1 MASVRPRPPATRLPP
16 PANPYADETLSPSSP
31 SPLTTSASS
40 AFPSAASLSQ
50 SQPSTSPLAS
60 PSGGGGSFLQSSFIR
75 DDYIQK
81 QLALRVA
88 DFTDN
93 VPLLLH
99 IATWNV
105 NAKRPDEDIGP
116 WLLSPAQ
123 QRAYSQYDVETL
135 DIDSSKLVE
144 PDVYAIGF
152 QEIVDLNA
160 GNLLVDHNATRP
172 WEDKIERLLKQRY
185 VQVANKSLVGLAL
198 LVYVKRSLAEYVS
211 DVVIE
216 KIGVGI
222 MGVGGNKGAVAV
234 RMNVYD
240 SRLCFVNSHLAAHQ
254 HNTPGRNSDYASI
267 LQKCRFTDRRTGQ
280 TYDILEHD
288 NVFWLGDLNYRI
300 DVHDLG
306 FLHQKIEEEDWPYLH
321 QHDQLIREKAA
332 GNTFHNFVEAPVN
345 FAPTYKYQPGTDKYE
360 RREDKKKRLPAW
372 CDRIQWTGAG
382 VDCLQ
387 YDRAE
392 LNVSDHKPVYGLYRL
407 QAKVLVVE
415 KRDAV
420 KQQLAAAL
428 DHQENDAMPRVSI
441 HPTAVQLDLVRFD
454 RAVTRHIV
462 VTNTGASMV
471 QWAFKQRSEG
481 EGLHKPWLVLEP
493 QYGLIPVGE
502 STRITVTA
510 HVTRDTSGALMTG
523 EDVLEDIL
531 IFGLES
537 ERDFFI
543 SVAGEYRRSAVG
555 CSIEYLVNHPAPIRL
570 SRASSPPAS
579 SSASVLS
586 LPEEIWRLVDHLYQ
600 HGMDTP
606 GLFFASGVQTE
617 VEAMIDALDTGGDLP
632 ANATIHSVA
641 ECFVYFLKNTAHPL
655 FPVSVADEYDGS
667 NLNDFCRS
675 TALSRL
681 SPCQYNA
688 FIYLIAFLREV
699 LAHKDKNRLNMVQLV
714 VLLASA
720 LFHFEVDENDPA
732 VGLAPGKV
740 KPKPWIILRH
750 YITAVD
756 FP

>member
-1 MASVRPRPPATRLPP
+1 MASARPRPPATRLPP
-16 PANPYADETLSPSSP
+16 PTSPFADESFSPSSP
-31 SPLTTSASS
+31 SPLTTSSAS
-40 AFPSAASLSQ
+40 ALTQ
-50 SQPSTSPLAS
+50 SQPSTAPLPSPT
-60 PSGGGGSFLQSSFIR
+60 GSFLQSSFIR
-75 DDYIQK
+75 EDFIQK

-93 VPLLLH
+93 RPLLLH

-135 DIDSSKLVE
+135 DIDSSRLVE
-144 PDVYAIGF
+144 PDVYSIGF
-152 QEIVDLNA
+152 QEIVDLSA

-198 LVYVKRSLAEYVS
+198 LMYVKRSLAEFVS

-280 TYDILEHD
+280 QYGILDHD

-300 DVHDLG
+300 DVHDLS

-332 GNTFHNFVEAPVN
+332 GNTFHNFTEAPVN
-345 FAPTYKYQPGTDKYE
+345 FAPTYKYQPGTNKYE
-360 RREDKKKRLPAW
+360 KREDKKKRLPAW
-372 CDRIQWTGAG
+372 CDRIQWTGEG
-382 VDCLQ
+382 VECVQ

-392 LNVSDHKPVYGLYRL
+392 LNVSDHKPVFGLYRL
-407 QAKVLVVE
+407 QAKVLVLE

-420 KQQLAAAL
+420 KQQLGEMV

-441 HPTAVQLDLVRFD
+441 QPTAVQLDAVKFD
-454 RAVTRHIV
+454 RATTRYIV

-481 EGLHKPWLVLEP
+481 EGLHKPWLSLDP

-510 HVTRDTSGALMTG
+510 HVKRDTSAQLMTG
-523 EDVLEDIL
+523 EDVLEDII
-531 IFGLES
+531 IFGLDNG
-537 ERDFFI
+537 RDFFI
-543 SVAGEYRRSAVG
+543 SVTGEYQRSAVG
-555 CSIEYLVNHPAPIRL
+555 CSIEFLVNHPAPTRL
-570 SRASSPPAS
+570 TRASSSAPS
-579 SSASVLS
+579 SAASVLS
-586 LPEEIWRLVDHLYQ
+586 LPKEIWRLVDFLYQ

-606 GLFFASGVQTE
+606 GLFFMSGVQTE
-617 VEAMIDALDTGGDLP
+617 VEALIEALDSGGDLP
-632 ANATIHSVA
+632 ANVSIHSVA
-641 ECFVYFLKNTAHPL
+641 ECYVYFLKNLAQPL
-655 FPVSVADEYDGS
+655 FPVAVADEYDGT

-675 TALSRL
+675 TALARL
-681 SPCQYNA
+681 SPCHYNA

-699 LAHKDKNRLNMVQLV
+699 LAHREKNRLNMVQLV
-714 VLLASA
+714 VLFASA
-720 LFHFEVDENDPA
+720 LFHFDVDDNDPA

-750 YITAVD
+750 YIIAPE

>member
-16 PANPYADETLSPSSP
+16 PANPYADESFSPSSP
-31 SPLTTSASS
+31 SPLTTSSASAS
-40 AFPSAASLSQ
+40 ALLHSQ
-50 SQPSTSPLAS
+50 SATSPLAS
-60 PSGGGGSFLQSSFIR
+60 PGGSFLQSSFIR
-75 DDYIQK
+75 DDYIAK

-135 DIDSSKLVE
+135 EIDSSRLVE
-144 PDVYAIGF
+144 PDIYAIGF

-198 LVYVKRSLAEYVS
+198 LVYVKRSLAEFVS
-211 DVVIE
+211 DVIIE

-254 HNTPGRNSDYASI
+254 HNTIGRNSDYASI
-267 LQKCRFTDRRTGQ
+267 LQKCRFTDRRTAAQ
-280 TYDILEHD
+280 YEILDHD

-300 DVHDLG
+300 DVHDLN

-345 FAPTYKYQPGTDKYE
+345 FAPTYKYQAGTSKYE
-360 RREDKKKRLPAW
+360 KREDKKKRLPAW
-372 CDRIQWTGAG
+372 CDRIQWTGVG
-382 VDCLQ
+382 VECVQ

-392 LNVSDHKPVYGLYRL
+392 LNVSDHKPVFGLYRL
-407 QAKVLVVE
+407 QAKVLVIE

-420 KQQLAAAL
+420 KQQLVEAL
-428 DHQENDAMPRVSI
+428 DHSENDAMPRVSI
-441 HPTAVQLDLVRFD
+441 QPTAVQLDVVNFD
-454 RAVTRHIV
+454 RATTRQIV
-462 VTNTGASMV
+462 VANTGASMV

-481 EGLHKPWLVLEP
+481 EGLHKPWLTLEP

-510 HVTRDTSGALMTG
+510 HVTRDTSSPLMTG
-523 EDVLEDIL
+523 EDVLEDII
-531 IFGLES
+531 IFGLDNG
-537 ERDFFI
+537 RDFFI

-570 SRASSPPAS
+570 TLVSSPSPPS
-579 SSASVLS
+579 VASVLS
-586 LPEEIWRLVDHLYQ
+586 LPKEIWRLVDHLYQ
-600 HGMDTP
+600 NGMDTP

-617 VEAMIDALDTGGDLP
+617 VEALIDALDTGGDLP
-632 ANATIHSVA
+632 ANASIHSVA
-641 ECFVYFLKNTAHPL
+641 ECFAYFLKNTAQPL
-655 FPVSVADEYDGS
+655 FPVSVADDYDGS

-681 SPCQYNA
+681 SPCHYNA

-699 LAHKDKNRLNMVQLV
+699 LAHREKNRINMVQLV
-714 VLLASA
+714 VLFASA
-720 LFHFEVDENDPA
+720 LFHFDVDENDPT

-750 YITAVD
+750 YIIAPE